1 MRLVG
6 SAIIIAVAILGFAAI
21 AQQTGTGGNQPPA
34 EAPPAPTPPT
44 TAPPTN
50 GSSSQTPSQP
60 QVDESALRYFASQG
74 DTRRVNAEIARLRA
88 LYPNWTPPSDLS
100 QLSGSPG
107 APPPDPLIERLWNL
121 YREDRIAEVR
131 AAIAERQATDAAWK
145 PPEELVTALETVE
158 ARRRL
163 TNASDTGQWR
173 TVLSVATEA
182 PGLLTCMNVDV
193 LWRVAEAFARTD
205 QPNRTRDVYTYILT
219 NCANPAE
226 RLATL
231 QKALLVLPEPQV
243 TALLQFERR
252 TGETPDDFGSIRDE
266 LARRRVERASLD
278 SKMTASADDLAV
290 VERLIQTSGEAGP
303 VLILGWYNY
312 HHNNPT
318 RALELFK
325 TALDRN
331 AGPKA
336 AEGYAM
342 TLRALNRLAE
352 AEAFAYE
359 WRERAPENMK
369 IYLDVATALLSQDPP
384 PRLDTQVIGRIV
396 PVVMA
401 QRFSDAAQALG
412 WYSYNTEQ
420 IRTAR
425 DWFRTALSW
434 KADDEPSAYG
444 LALSTQRLNDR
455 GGFNAVVAQWRSRSQ
470 RIADLA
476 DGVNPATRQA
486 VVAQPAV
493 PQPAMTA
500 PPAMAAPVETA
511 PPAQPRYAPR
521 EVTVERVETEQAFVR
536 TEDNVRR
543 RQSQARSTLGRNCA
557 ITRNPSGLS
566 ADAAL
571 TRGWC
576 LMEANRPLEAVD
588 AFDRAIAN
596 GSNRTREEAAYGKSL
611 AYLRKNLT
619 SEAAVAAA
627 EAPQT
632 RERQVELG
640 ASILT
645 QRALA
650 AYRDGRYVET
660 LHALSERA
668 RLVPEQ
674 NDLLL
679 IRAWSYLKL
688 GRYDDAAKIFRAVQ
702 QTGYSE
708 EAAAGLNAILEV
720 TGQMRY

>member
-6 SAIIIAVAILGFAAI
+6 SAITIAVAILGFAAI
-21 AQQTGTGGNQPPA
+21 AQQTGPGSNQPPA
-34 EAPPAPTPPT
+34 GSPPAPTPP
-44 TAPPTN
+44 AN
-50 GSSSQTPSQP
+50 GSQP

-131 AAIAERQATDAAWK
+131 ATIAERQTSDSNWK

-173 TVLSVATEA
+173 TVLQVATET
-182 PGLLTCMNVDV
+182 PGLLTCTNVDV
-193 LWRVAEAFARTD
+193 MWRVAEAFAKTD
-205 QPNRTRDVYTYILT
+205 QPNRTRDVYTYLLQ
-219 NCANPAE
+219 NCANPGE

-231 QKALLVLPEPQV
+231 QKALTLLPEQQV
-243 TALLQFERR
+243 TALLQFERK
-252 TGETPDDFGSIRDE
+252 TGETPDDFSSIRDE
-266 LARRRVERASLD
+266 LARRRVERAALD
-278 SKMTASADDLAV
+278 SKMTATAEDLAV
-290 VERLIQTSGEAGP
+290 VERMIQNTSENGP
-303 VLILGWYNY
+303 VLILGWYNF
-312 HHNNPT
+312 HHGNPA

-331 AGPKA
+331 GGMKA

-342 TLRALNRLAE
+342 SLRALERLSD

-384 PRLDTQVIGRIV
+384 PRLEPQVLARIV
-396 PVVMA
+396 PVVTA

-425 DWFRTALSW
+425 DWFRTALTW
-434 KADDEPSAYG
+434 KADDEASAYG
-444 LALSTQRLNDR
+444 LALTTQRLNDR
-455 GGFNAVVAQWRSRSQ
+455 AGFNAVVAQWRNRSQ

-476 DGVNPATRQA
+476 DGVNPATGRQPVA
-486 VVAQPAV
+486 APPVVAQAPMV
-493 PQPAMTA
+493 QPIESTPLPVQPRTA
-500 PPAMAAPVETA
+500 PR
-511 PPAQPRYAPR
+511 Q
-521 EVTVERVETEQAFVR
+521 VTVERVETEQTFVR
-536 TEDNVRR
+536 TEANVRR
-543 RQSQARSTLGRNCA
+543 RQSQARSALGRNCA
-557 ITRNPSGLS
+557 MTRNPAGLS
-566 ADAAL
+566 GDGAL

-576 LMEANRPLEAVD
+576 LMEINRPMEAVA
-588 AFDRAIAN
+588 AFDQAIAT

-619 SEAAVAAA
+619 SEAAIAAA

-632 RERQVELG
+632 RERRVELG

-660 LHALSERA
+660 LLALSERA
-668 RLVPEQ
+668 RIVPEQ

-679 IRAWSYLKL
+679 IRGWSYLKL
-688 GRYDDAAKIFRAVQ
+688 GRYDDAEKIFRAVQ

-708 EAAAGLNAILEV
+708 EAAAGLNAIREV

>member
-6 SAIIIAVAILGFAAI
+6 SAITIAVAILGFAAI
-21 AQQTGTGGNQPPA
+21 AQQTGTGSAQSPA
-34 EAPPAPTPPT
+34 ESS
-44 TAPPTN
+44 TAN
-50 GSSSQTPSQP
+50 GSQP

-100 QLSGSPG
+100 QLTGGSV
-107 APPPDPLIERLWNL
+107 APDPLIERLWNL

-131 AAIAERQATDAAWK
+131 AAIAERQSSDPNWK
-145 PPEELVTALETVE
+145 APEELISALEMVE

-173 TVLSVATEA
+173 TVLQVATET
-182 PGLLTCMNVDV
+182 PGLLTCVNVDV
-193 LWRVAEAFARTD
+193 LWRVAEAFVRTD
-205 QPNRTRDVYTYILT
+205 QANRARDAYTYLLQ
-219 NCANPAE
+219 NCANPGE

-231 QKALLVLPEPQV
+231 QKALALLPDEQV
-243 TALLQFERR
+243 TALLQFERK
-252 TGETPDDFGSIRDE
+252 TGETPDDFSSIRDE

-278 SKMTASADDLAV
+278 SKLTASAEDLAA
-290 VERLIQTSGEAGP
+290 VERLVRNTSEAGP

-312 HHNNPT
+312 HHGNPA

-331 AGPKA
+331 GGTKA

-342 TLRALNRLAE
+342 SLRALERLSD

-369 IYLDVATALLSQDPP
+369 IYLDVTTALLSQDPP
-384 PRLDTQVIGRIV
+384 PRLEAQVLTRIV
-396 PVVMA
+396 PVVTA

-412 WYSYNTEQ
+412 WYSYNTQQ

-425 DWFRTALSW
+425 DWFRTALTW
-434 KADDEPSAYG
+434 KADDEASAYG

-476 DGVNPATRQA
+476 DGINPASARQPAVTRS
-486 VVAQPAV
+486 VVAQV
-493 PQPAMTA
+493 P
-500 PPAMAAPVETA
+500 V
-511 PPAQPRYAPR
+511 AQPIDSAPLPVQSR
-521 EVTVERVETEQAFVR
+521 QVTVEEIETER
-536 TEDNVRR
+536 TFSRTGDNVRR
-543 RQSQARSTLGRNCA
+543 RQTQARTALGRNCA
-557 ITRNPSGLS
+557 ITRNPAGLTG
-566 ADAAL
+566 AAAL

-576 LMEANRPLEAVD
+576 LMEINRPMEAVA
-588 AFDRAIAN
+588 AFDQAIAT
-596 GSNRTREEAAYGKSL
+596 GSSRTREEAAYGKSL

-619 SEAAVAAA
+619 SEAAIAAA

-632 RERQVELG
+632 SERQVELG

-660 LHALSERA
+660 LIALSERA

-679 IRAWSYLKL
+679 IRGWSYFKL
-688 GRYDDAAKIFRAVQ
+688 GRYNDAEKVFRAVQ

-708 EAAAGLNAILEV
+708 EAATGLNAILEV
-720 TGQMRY
+720 TGQIRH

>member
-6 SAIIIAVAILGFAAI
+6 SAITIAVAILGFAAI
-21 AQQTGTGGNQPPA
+21 AQQTGSGSDQPPA
-34 EAPPAPTPPT
+34 ESPPASTPP
-44 TAPPTN
+44 AN
-50 GSSSQTPSQP
+50 GSQP

-100 QLSGSPG
+100 QLSGG
-107 APPPDPLIERLWNL
+107 AAAAAPDPLIERLWNL

-131 AAIAERQATDAAWK
+131 AAIAERQSSDSNWK
-145 PPEELVTALETVE
+145 APDELVTALETVE

-173 TVLSVATEA
+173 TVLQVATEA
-182 PGLLTCMNVDV
+182 PSLLTCVNVDV

-205 QPNRTRDVYTYILT
+205 QPNRTRDVYTYLLQ
-219 NCANPAE
+219 NCANPGE

-231 QKALLVLPEPQV
+231 QKALILLPEQQV
-243 TALLQFERR
+243 TALLQFERK
-252 TGETPDDFGSIRDE
+252 TGESADDFTPIRDE

-278 SKMTASADDLAV
+278 SKVTASAEDLAV
-290 VERLIQTSGEAGP
+290 VERLIQNTNEAGP

-312 HHNNPT
+312 HHGNPA
-318 RALELFK
+318 RGLELFK

-331 AGPKA
+331 GGTKA

-342 TLRALNRLAE
+342 SLRALERLSD

-384 PRLDTQVIGRIV
+384 PRLDPPVIARIV
-396 PVVMA
+396 PVVTA

-425 DWFRTALSW
+425 DWFRTALTW
-434 KADDEPSAYG
+434 KADDEASAYG
-444 LALSTQRLNDR
+444 LALTTQRLNDR
-455 GGFNAVVAQWRSRSQ
+455 AGFNAVVAQWRSRSQ

-476 DGVNPATRQA
+476 DGVNPNARRQPIAT
-486 VVAQPAV
+486 QPAV
-493 PQPAMTA
+493 AQAPTPQPIESA
-500 PPAMAAPVETA
+500 PL
-511 PPAQPRYAPR
+511 PAQPRQ
-521 EVTVERVETEQAFVR
+521 VTVERVETEQTFSR

-543 RQSQARSTLGRNCA
+543 RQTQARSALGRNCA
-557 ITRNPSGLS
+557 MTRNPAGLS
-566 ADAAL
+566 GDSAL

-576 LMEANRPLEAVD
+576 LMEINRPLEAVA
-588 AFDRAIAN
+588 AFDQAIAT
-596 GSNRTREEAAYGKSL
+596 GSSRAREEAAYGKSL

-619 SEAAVAAA
+619 SEAAIAAA
-627 EAPQT
+627 DAPQT
-632 RERQVELG
+632 RERRVELG

-660 LHALSERA
+660 LLALSERA
-668 RLVPEQ
+668 RIVPEQ

-679 IRAWSYLKL
+679 IRGWSYLKL
-688 GRYDDAAKIFRAVQ
+688 GRYDDAEKVFRAVQ

-708 EAAAGLNAILEV
+708 EAAAGLNTIREV
-720 TGQMRY
+720 TGQIRY

>member
-6 SAIIIAVAILGFAAI
+6 SAITIAVAILGFAAI
-21 AQQTGTGGNQPPA
+21 AQQTGSGNNQPPA
-34 EAPPAPTPPT
+34 ESPTSTPPA
-44 TAPPTN
+44 N
-50 GSSSQTPSQP
+50 GSQP

-100 QLSGSPG
+100 QLSG
-107 APPPDPLIERLWNL
+107 AAAAAAPDPLIERLWNL

-131 AAIAERQATDAAWK
+131 AAIAERQSSDPNWK
-145 PPEELVTALETVE
+145 APEELVTALETVE

-173 TVLSVATEA
+173 TVLQVATEA
-182 PGLLTCMNVDV
+182 PSLLTCVNVDV

-205 QPNRTRDVYTYILT
+205 QPNRIRDVYTYLLQ
-219 NCANPAE
+219 NCANPGE

-231 QKALLVLPEPQV
+231 QKALTLLPEQQV
-243 TALLQFERR
+243 ATLLQFERK
-252 TGETPDDFGSIRDE
+252 TGESPDDFTSIRDE

-278 SKMTASADDLAV
+278 SKVTASAEDLAV
-290 VERLIQTSGEAGP
+290 VERLIQNTNEAGP
-303 VLILGWYNY
+303 LLILGWYNY
-312 HHNNPT
+312 HHGNPA
-318 RALELFK
+318 RGLELFK

-331 AGPKA
+331 GGTKA

-342 TLRALNRLAE
+342 SLRALERLSD

-384 PRLDTQVIGRIV
+384 PRLEPPVIARIV
-396 PVVMA
+396 PVVTA

-425 DWFRTALSW
+425 DWFRTALTW
-434 KADDEPSAYG
+434 KADDEASAYG
-444 LALSTQRLNDR
+444 LALTTQRLTDR
-455 GGFNAVVAQWRSRSQ
+455 AGFNAVVAQWRGRSQ

-476 DGVNPATRQA
+476 DGADPASRRQPVVTQP
-486 VVAQPAV
+486 VVAQAPML
-493 PQPAMTA
+493 QPIESA
-500 PPAMAAPVETA
+500 PPPV
-511 PPAQPRYAPR
+511 QPRQ
-521 EVTVERVETEQAFVR
+521 VTVERVETEQTFSR

-543 RQSQARSTLGRNCA
+543 RQTQARSALGRNCA
-557 ITRNPSGLS
+557 VTRNPAGLS
-566 ADAAL
+566 GDSAL

-576 LMEANRPLEAVD
+576 LMEINRPMEAVA
-588 AFDRAIAN
+588 AFDQATATGSSRA
-596 GSNRTREEAAYGKSL
+596 REEAAYGKSL

-619 SEAAVAAA
+619 SEAAIAAA

-632 RERQVELG
+632 RERRVELG

-660 LHALSERA
+660 LLALSERA
-668 RLVPEQ
+668 RIVPEQ

-679 IRAWSYLKL
+679 IRGWSYLKL
-688 GRYDDAAKIFRAVQ
+688 GRYNDAEKVFRAVQ

-708 EAAAGLNAILEV
+708 EAAAGLNAIREV
-720 TGQMRY
+720 TGQVRY

>member
-6 SAIIIAVAILGFAAI
+6 SAITIAVAILGFAAI
-21 AQQTGTGGNQPPA
+21 AQQTGSGSNQPA
-34 EAPPAPTPPT
+34 ESPTSTPPA
-44 TAPPTN
+44 N
-50 GSSSQTPSQP
+50 GSQP

-100 QLSGSPG
+100 QLSG
-107 APPPDPLIERLWNL
+107 AAAAAPDPLIERLWNL

-131 AAIAERQATDAAWK
+131 AAIAERQSSDPNWK
-145 PPEELVTALETVE
+145 APEELVTALETVE

-173 TVLSVATEA
+173 TVLQVATEA
-182 PGLLTCMNVDV
+182 PSLLTCVNVDV

-205 QPNRTRDVYTYILT
+205 QPNRTRDVYTYLLQ
-219 NCANPAE
+219 NCANPGE

-231 QKALLVLPEPQV
+231 QKALTLLPEQQV
-243 TALLQFERR
+243 TALLQFERK
-252 TGETPDDFGSIRDE
+252 TGESPDDFTPIRDE

-278 SKMTASADDLAV
+278 SKVTASAEDLAV
-290 VERLIQTSGEAGP
+290 VERLIQNTNEAGP

-312 HHNNPT
+312 HHGNPA
-318 RALELFK
+318 RGLELFK

-331 AGPKA
+331 GGTKA

-342 TLRALNRLAE
+342 SLRALERLSD

-384 PRLDTQVIGRIV
+384 PRLEPSVIARIV
-396 PVVMA
+396 PVVTA

-425 DWFRTALSW
+425 DWFRTALTW
-434 KADDEPSAYG
+434 KADDEASAYG
-444 LALSTQRLNDR
+444 LALTTQRLTDR
-455 GGFNAVVAQWRSRSQ
+455 AGFNAVVAQWRGRSQ

-476 DGVNPATRQA
+476 DGANPASRRQPIVTQP
-486 VVAQPAV
+486 VVAQAPM
-493 PQPAMTA
+493 PEPIGSA
-500 PPAMAAPVETA
+500 PPPV
-511 PPAQPRYAPR
+511 QPRQ
-521 EVTVERVETEQAFVR
+521 VMVERVETEQTFAR

-543 RQSQARSTLGRNCA
+543 RQTQARSALGRNCA
-557 ITRNPSGLS
+557 MTRNPAGLS
-566 ADAAL
+566 GDSAL

-576 LMEANRPLEAVD
+576 LMEINRPMEAVA
-588 AFDRAIAN
+588 AFDQATATGSSRA
-596 GSNRTREEAAYGKSL
+596 REEAAYGKSL

-619 SEAAVAAA
+619 SEAAIAAA

-632 RERQVELG
+632 RERRVELG

-660 LHALSERA
+660 LLALSERA
-668 RLVPEQ
+668 RIVPEQ

-679 IRAWSYLKL
+679 IRGWSYLKL
-688 GRYDDAAKIFRAVQ
+688 GRYNDAEKVFRAVQ

-708 EAAAGLNAILEV
+708 EAAAGLNAIREV
-720 TGQMRY
+720 TGQIRY

>member
-6 SAIIIAVAILGFAAI
+6 SAITIAVAILGFAAI
-21 AQQTGTGGNQPPA
+21 AQQTGSGSNQPA
-34 EAPPAPTPPT
+34 ESPTSTPPA
-44 TAPPTN
+44 N
-50 GSSSQTPSQP
+50 GSQP

-100 QLSGSPG
+100 QLSGG
-107 APPPDPLIERLWNL
+107 AAAAAPDPLIERLWNL

-131 AAIAERQATDAAWK
+131 AAIAERQSSDSNWRAPD
-145 PPEELVTALETVE
+145 ELVTALETVE

-173 TVLSVATEA
+173 TVLQVATEA
-182 PGLLTCMNVDV
+182 PSLLTCVNVDV

-205 QPNRTRDVYTYILT
+205 QPNRTRDVYTYLLQ
-219 NCANPAE
+219 NCANPGE

-231 QKALLVLPEPQV
+231 QKALTLLPEQQV
-243 TALLQFERR
+243 TALLQFERK
-252 TGETPDDFGSIRDE
+252 TGESPDDFTPIRDE

-278 SKMTASADDLAV
+278 SKVTASAEDLAV
-290 VERLIQTSGEAGP
+290 VERLIQNTNEAGP

-312 HHNNPT
+312 HHGNPA
-318 RALELFK
+318 RGLELFK

-331 AGPKA
+331 GGTKA

-342 TLRALNRLAE
+342 SLRALERLSD

-384 PRLDTQVIGRIV
+384 PRLDPPVIARIV
-396 PVVMA
+396 PVVTA

-425 DWFRTALSW
+425 DWFRTALTW
-434 KADDEPSAYG
+434 KADDEASAYG
-444 LALSTQRLNDR
+444 LALTTQRLNDR
-455 GGFNAVVAQWRSRSQ
+455 AGFNAVVAQWRNRSQ
-470 RIADLA
+470 RISDLA
-476 DGVNPATRQA
+476 DGVNPDARRQPIATQP
-486 VVAQPAV
+486 VVAQAPT
-493 PQPAMTA
+493 PQPIESA
-500 PPAMAAPVETA
+500 PL
-511 PPAQPRYAPR
+511 PAQPRQ
-521 EVTVERVETEQAFVR
+521 VTVERVETEQTFSR

-543 RQSQARSTLGRNCA
+543 RQTQARSALGRNCA
-557 ITRNPSGLS
+557 MTRSPAGLS
-566 ADAAL
+566 GDSAL

-576 LMEANRPLEAVD
+576 LMEINRPLEAVA
-588 AFDRAIAN
+588 AFDQAIAT
-596 GSNRTREEAAYGKSL
+596 GSSRAREEAAYGKSL

-619 SEAAVAAA
+619 SEAAIAAA
-627 EAPQT
+627 DAPQT
-632 RERQVELG
+632 RERRVELG

-660 LHALSERA
+660 LLALSERA
-668 RLVPEQ
+668 RIVPEQ

-679 IRAWSYLKL
+679 IRGWSYLKL
-688 GRYDDAAKIFRAVQ
+688 GRYDDAEKVFRAVQ

-708 EAAAGLNAILEV
+708 EAAAGLNTIREV
-720 TGQMRY
+720 TGQIRY

>member
-6 SAIIIAVAILGFAAI
+6 SAITIAVAILGFAAI
-21 AQQTGTGGNQPPA
+21 AQQTGSGSNQPA
-34 EAPPAPTPPT
+34 ESPTSTPPA
-44 TAPPTN
+44 N
-50 GSSSQTPSQP
+50 GSQP

-100 QLSGSPG
+100 QLSG
-107 APPPDPLIERLWNL
+107 AAAAAPDPLIERLWNL

-131 AAIAERQATDAAWK
+131 AAIAERQSSDPNWK
-145 PPEELVTALETVE
+145 APEELVTALETVE

-173 TVLSVATEA
+173 TVLQVATEA
-182 PGLLTCMNVDV
+182 PSLLTCVNVDV

-205 QPNRTRDVYTYILT
+205 QPNRTRDVYTYLLQ
-219 NCANPAE
+219 NCANPGE

-231 QKALLVLPEPQV
+231 QKALTLLPEQQV
-243 TALLQFERR
+243 TALLQFERK
-252 TGETPDDFGSIRDE
+252 TGESPDDFTPIRDE

-278 SKMTASADDLAV
+278 SKVTASAEDLAV
-290 VERLIQTSGEAGP
+290 VERLIQNTNEAGP

-312 HHNNPT
+312 HHGNPA
-318 RALELFK
+318 RGLELFK

-331 AGPKA
+331 GGTKA

-342 TLRALNRLAE
+342 SLRALERLSD

-384 PRLDTQVIGRIV
+384 PRLEPSVIARIV
-396 PVVMA
+396 PVVTA

-425 DWFRTALSW
+425 DWFRTALTW
-434 KADDEPSAYG
+434 KADDEASAYG
-444 LALSTQRLNDR
+444 LALTTQRLTDR
-455 GGFNAVVAQWRSRSQ
+455 AGFNAVVAQWRGRSQ

-476 DGVNPATRQA
+476 DGANPASRRQPVVTQP
-486 VVAQPAV
+486 VVAQ
-493 PQPAMTA
+493 A
-500 PPAMAAPVETA
+500 PMPEPIESAP
-511 PPAQPRYAPR
+511 PPAQPRQ
-521 EVTVERVETEQAFVR
+521 VMVERVETEQTFAR

-543 RQSQARSTLGRNCA
+543 RQTQARSALGRNCA
-557 ITRNPSGLS
+557 MTRNPAGLS
-566 ADAAL
+566 GDSAL

-576 LMEANRPLEAVD
+576 LMEINRPMEAVA
-588 AFDRAIAN
+588 AFDQATATGSSRA
-596 GSNRTREEAAYGKSL
+596 REEAAYGKSL

-619 SEAAVAAA
+619 SEAAIAAA

-632 RERQVELG
+632 RERRVELG

-660 LHALSERA
+660 LLALSERA
-668 RLVPEQ
+668 RIVPEQ

-679 IRAWSYLKL
+679 IRGWSYLKL
-688 GRYDDAAKIFRAVQ
+688 GRYNDAEKVFRAVQ

-708 EAAAGLNAILEV
+708 EAAAGLNAIREV
-720 TGQMRY
+720 TGQIRY

>member
-6 SAIIIAVAILGFAAI
+6 SAITIAVAILGFAAI
-21 AQQTGTGGNQPPA
+21 AQQTGSGSSQPPA
-34 EAPPAPTPPT
+34 ESPTSTPPA
-44 TAPPTN
+44 N
-50 GSSSQTPSQP
+50 GSQP

-100 QLSGSPG
+100 QLSG
-107 APPPDPLIERLWNL
+107 AAAAAPDPLIERLWNL

-131 AAIAERQATDAAWK
+131 AAIAERQSSDPNWK
-145 PPEELVTALETVE
+145 APEELVTALETVE

-173 TVLSVATEA
+173 TVLQVATEA
-182 PGLLTCMNVDV
+182 PSLLTCVNVDV

-205 QPNRTRDVYTYILT
+205 QPNRTRDVYTYLLQ
-219 NCANPAE
+219 NCANPGE

-231 QKALLVLPEPQV
+231 QKALTLLPEQQV
-243 TALLQFERR
+243 TALLQFERK
-252 TGETPDDFGSIRDE
+252 TGESPDDFTPIRDE

-278 SKMTASADDLAV
+278 SKVTASAEDLAV
-290 VERLIQTSGEAGP
+290 VERLIQNTNEAGP

-312 HHNNPT
+312 HHGNPA
-318 RALELFK
+318 RGLELFK

-331 AGPKA
+331 GGTKA

-342 TLRALNRLAE
+342 SLRALERLSD

-384 PRLDTQVIGRIV
+384 PRLEPSVIARIV
-396 PVVMA
+396 PVVTA

-425 DWFRTALSW
+425 DWFRTALTW
-434 KADDEPSAYG
+434 KADDEASAYG
-444 LALSTQRLNDR
+444 LALTTQRLTDR
-455 GGFNAVVAQWRSRSQ
+455 AGFNAVVAQWRGRSQ

-476 DGVNPATRQA
+476 DGANPASRRQPIVTQP
-486 VVAQPAV
+486 VVAQAPM
-493 PQPAMTA
+493 PEPIESA
-500 PPAMAAPVETA
+500 PPPV
-511 PPAQPRYAPR
+511 QPRQ
-521 EVTVERVETEQAFVR
+521 VMVERVETEQTFAR

-543 RQSQARSTLGRNCA
+543 RQTQARSALGRNCA
-557 ITRNPSGLS
+557 MTRNPAGLS
-566 ADAAL
+566 GDSAL

-576 LMEANRPLEAVD
+576 LMEINRPMEAVA
-588 AFDRAIAN
+588 AFDQATATGSSRA
-596 GSNRTREEAAYGKSL
+596 REEAAYGKSL

-619 SEAAVAAA
+619 SEAAIAAA

-632 RERQVELG
+632 RERRVELG

-650 AYRDGRYVET
+650 SYRDGRYVET
-660 LHALSERA
+660 LLALSERA
-668 RLVPEQ
+668 RIVPEQ

-679 IRAWSYLKL
+679 IRGWSYLKL
-688 GRYDDAAKIFRAVQ
+688 GRYNDAEKVFRAVQ

-708 EAAAGLNAILEV
+708 EAAAGLNAIREV

>member
-6 SAIIIAVAILGFAAI
+6 SAITIAVLILGFAAI
-21 AQQTGTGGNQPPA
+21 AQQTGTGTNQPPGGVPA
-34 EAPPAPTPPT
+34 SPPAPGTPPG
-44 TAPPTN
+44 AP
-50 GSSSQTPSQP
+50 QP

-100 QLSGSPG
+100 QLSGGSG
-107 APPPDPLIERLWNL
+107 VAAPDPLIERLWNL

-131 AAIAERQATDAAWK
+131 AAIAERQALSPEWK

-182 PGLLTCMNVDV
+182 PNLLTCTNVDV
-193 LWRVAEAFARTD
+193 LWRVAEAFAKTD
-205 QPNRTRDVYTYILT
+205 QPTRTRDVYTYLLT
-219 NCANPAE
+219 NCANPGE

-231 QKALLVLPEPQV
+231 QKALTLLPEQQV
-243 TALLQFERR
+243 ADLLQFERR
-252 TGETPDDFGSIRDE
+252 TGETPDDFSSIRDE

-278 SKMTASADDLAV
+278 SKVTASAEDLAV
-290 VERLIQTSGEAGP
+290 VERLIQNTNEAGP
-303 VLILGWYNY
+303 VLVLGWYNF
-312 HHNNPT
+312 HHGNPA

-331 AGPKA
+331 GGTKA

-342 TLRALNRLAE
+342 SLRALNRLTE
-352 AEAFAYE
+352 AEAFAFE

-369 IYLDVATALLSQDPP
+369 IYLDIATALLSQDPP
-384 PRLDTQVIGRIV
+384 PRLEALVVARIV
-396 PVVMA
+396 PVVTA
-401 QRFSDAAQALG
+401 QRFSDGAQALG
-412 WYSYNTEQ
+412 WYSYNTNQ

-425 DWFRTALSW
+425 DWFRTALGW

-444 LALSTQRLNDR
+444 LALSTQRLNER
-455 GGFNAVVAQWRSRSQ
+455 AGFTAVVAQWRDRSQ

-476 DGVNPATRQA
+476 DGTNRPGRTQPTPRQ
-486 VVAQPAV
+486 PL
-493 PQPAMTA
+493 
-500 PPAMAAPVETA
+500 MAAPVESA
-511 PPAQPRYAPR
+511 PVPMQPRPVLR
-521 EVTVERVETEQAFVR
+521 QVEVQRDEVEQVLPR
-536 TEDNVRR
+536 TEEGVRR
-543 RQSQARSTLGRNCA
+543 RQSQARSALGRSCA
-557 ITRNPSGLS
+557 MTRSPAGLS
-566 ADAAL
+566 PDAAL
-571 TRGWC
+571 TLGWC
-576 LMEANRPLEAVD
+576 LMEINRPLEAVS
-588 AFDRAIAN
+588 AFDQAVDR
-596 GSNRTREEAAYGKSL
+596 GSGRTREEAAYGKSL

-619 SEAAVAAA
+619 SEAAIAAA

-632 RERQVELG
+632 RERKVELG
-640 ASILT
+640 ASILS

-660 LHALSERA
+660 LLALSERA

-679 IRAWSYLKL
+679 IRGWSYLRL
-688 GRYDDAAKIFRAVQ
+688 GRYKDAEQIFRAVQ
-702 QTGYSE
+702 RTGFSE
-708 EAAAGLNAILEV
+708 EASVGLNAVREA
-720 TGQMRY
+720 TDAAPQ

>member
-6 SAIIIAVAILGFAAI
+6 SAITIAVAILGFAAI
-21 AQQTGTGGNQPPA
+21 AQQTGSGNNQPPA
-34 EAPPAPTPPT
+34 ESPTSTPPA
-44 TAPPTN
+44 N
-50 GSSSQTPSQP
+50 GSQP

-100 QLSGSPG
+100 QLSG
-107 APPPDPLIERLWNL
+107 AAAAAPDPLIERLWNL

-131 AAIAERQATDAAWK
+131 AAIAERQSSDPNWK
-145 PPEELVTALETVE
+145 APEELVTALETVE

-173 TVLSVATEA
+173 TVLQVATEA
-182 PGLLTCMNVDV
+182 PSLLTCVNVDV

-205 QPNRTRDVYTYILT
+205 QPNRIRDVYTYLLQ
-219 NCANPAE
+219 NCANPGE

-231 QKALLVLPEPQV
+231 QKALTLLPEQQV
-243 TALLQFERR
+243 ATLLQFERK
-252 TGETPDDFGSIRDE
+252 TGESPDDFTSIRDE

-278 SKMTASADDLAV
+278 SKVTASAEDLAV
-290 VERLIQTSGEAGP
+290 VERLIQNTNEAGP
-303 VLILGWYNY
+303 LLILGWYNY
-312 HHNNPT
+312 HHGNPA
-318 RALELFK
+318 RGLELFK

-331 AGPKA
+331 GGTKA

-342 TLRALNRLAE
+342 SLRALERLSD

-384 PRLDTQVIGRIV
+384 PRLEPPVIARIV
-396 PVVMA
+396 PVVTA

-425 DWFRTALSW
+425 DWFRTALTW
-434 KADDEPSAYG
+434 KADDEASAYG
-444 LALSTQRLNDR
+444 LALTTQRLTDR
-455 GGFNAVVAQWRSRSQ
+455 AGFNAVVAQWRGRSQ

-476 DGVNPATRQA
+476 DGANPASRRQPVVTQP
-486 VVAQPAV
+486 VVAQAPM
-493 PQPAMTA
+493 PQPIESA
-500 PPAMAAPVETA
+500 PPPV
-511 PPAQPRYAPR
+511 QPRQ
-521 EVTVERVETEQAFVR
+521 VTVERVETEQTFSR

-543 RQSQARSTLGRNCA
+543 RQTQARSTLGRNCA
-557 ITRNPSGLS
+557 MTRNPAGLS
-566 ADAAL
+566 GDSAL

-576 LMEANRPLEAVD
+576 LMEINRPMEAVA
-588 AFDRAIAN
+588 AFDQATATGSSRA
-596 GSNRTREEAAYGKSL
+596 REEAAYGKSL

-619 SEAAVAAA
+619 SEAAIAAA

-632 RERQVELG
+632 RERRVELG

-660 LHALSERA
+660 LLALSERA
-668 RLVPEQ
+668 RIVPEQ

-679 IRAWSYLKL
+679 IRGWSYLKL
-688 GRYDDAAKIFRAVQ
+688 GRYNDAEKVFRAVQ

-708 EAAAGLNAILEV
+708 EAAAGLNAIREV
-720 TGQMRY
+720 TGQVRY

>member
-6 SAIIIAVAILGFAAI
+6 SAITTAILILGFAAI
-21 AQQTGTGGNQPPA
+21 AQQTGPGGAQPPA
-34 EAPPAPTPPT
+34 GSPPSESPPA
-44 TAPPTN
+44 N
-50 GSSSQTPSQP
+50 GAQP

-100 QLSGSPG
+100 QLSAGG
-107 APPPDPLIERLWNL
+107 ASAPPDPIIERLWNL

-131 AAIAERQATDAAWK
+131 AAIGERQALDANWK

-163 TNASDTGQWR
+163 VNASDSGQWQ
-173 TVLSVATEA
+173 TVLTVATES
-182 PGLLTCMNVDV
+182 PSLLTCTNVDV

-205 QPNRTRDVYTYILT
+205 QPARTRDVYTYLLT

-231 QKALLVLPEPQV
+231 QKALTLLPEQHV
-243 TALLQFERR
+243 ADLLQFERR
-252 TGETPDDFGSIRDE
+252 TAETPDDFSSIRDE

-278 SKMTASADDLAV
+278 SKMTASAEDLAA
-290 VERLIQTSGEAGP
+290 VERLIRNTNEAGP

-312 HHNNPT
+312 HHGNPA

-331 AGPKA
+331 GGAKA

-342 TLRALNRLAE
+342 SLRALERLTD

-369 IYLDVATALLSQDPP
+369 IYLDIATALLSQDPA
-384 PRLDTQVIGRIV
+384 PRLDARVVARIV
-396 PVVMA
+396 PVVTA
-401 QRFSDAAQALG
+401 QRFPDGAQALG
-412 WYSYNTEQ
+412 WYSYNTQQ

-425 DWFRTALSW
+425 DWFRTALGW
-434 KADDEPSAYG
+434 KPTDEPSAYG
-444 LALSTQRLNDR
+444 LALSTQRLNER
-455 GGFNAVVAQWRSRSQ
+455 TAFNAIVAQWRGRSE

-476 DGVNPATRQA
+476 DGANPGTGRRSAPVQPRSEVDAAQRLAVSRQA
-486 VVAQPAV
+486 T
-493 PQPAMTA
+493 M
-500 PPAMAAPVETA
+500 
-511 PPAQPRYAPR
+511 
-521 EVTVERVETEQAFVR
+521 ERVEVEQPLAR
-536 TEDNVRR
+536 TEEGVRL
-543 RQSQARSTLGRNCA
+543 RQTQARSILGRSCA
-557 ITRNPSGLS
+557 MTRNPTGF
-566 ADAAL
+566 AGDAAL
-571 TRGWC
+571 ARGWC
-576 LMEANRPLEAVD
+576 LMEINRPLEAVA
-588 AFDRAIAN
+588 AFDQAIAT
-596 GSNRTREEAAYGKSL
+596 GSGRTREEAAYGKSL

-619 SEAAVAAA
+619 SKAAIAAA

-632 RERQVELG
+632 RSRQVELG

-650 AYRDGRYVET
+650 AYRDKRYVET
-660 LHALSERA
+660 LVALSERA

-679 IRAWSYLKL
+679 IRGWSYFNL
-688 GRYDDAAKIFRAVQ
+688 GRYKDAEQVFRAVQ
-702 QTGYSE
+702 RTGHSE
-708 EAAAGLNAILEV
+708 EASIGLNAFREATDQV
-720 TGQMRY
+720 TQ

>member
-6 SAIIIAVAILGFAAI
+6 SAITIAVAILGFAAI
-21 AQQTGTGGNQPPA
+21 AQQTGSGTNQPPA
-34 EAPPAPTPPT
+34 ESPPSTPPA
-44 TAPPTN
+44 N
-50 GSSSQTPSQP
+50 GSQP

-100 QLSGSPG
+100 QLSGG
-107 APPPDPLIERLWNL
+107 AAAAAPDPLIERLWNL

-131 AAIAERQATDAAWK
+131 AAIAERQTSDPNWK
-145 PPEELVTALETVE
+145 APEELVAALETVE

-173 TVLSVATEA
+173 TVLQVATEA
-182 PGLLTCMNVDV
+182 PSLLTCVNVDV

-205 QPNRTRDVYTYILT
+205 QPNRTRDVYTYLLQ
-219 NCANPAE
+219 NCANPGE

-231 QKALLVLPEPQV
+231 QKALTLLPEQQV
-243 TALLQFERR
+243 AALLQFERK
-252 TGETPDDFGSIRDE
+252 TGESPDDFSSIRDE

-278 SKMTASADDLAV
+278 SKMTASAEDLAV
-290 VERLIQTSGEAGP
+290 VERLIQNTNESGP
-303 VLILGWYNY
+303 VLILGWYNF
-312 HHNNPT
+312 HHGSPA
-318 RALELFK
+318 RALDLFK

-331 AGPKA
+331 AGAKA

-342 TLRALNRLAE
+342 SLRALERISD

-384 PRLDTQVIGRIV
+384 PRLEPQVLTRIV
-396 PVVMA
+396 PVVTA

-412 WYSYNTEQ
+412 WYSYNTQQ

-425 DWFRTALSW
+425 DWFRTALNW
-434 KADDEPSAYG
+434 KADDEASAYG
-444 LALSTQRLNDR
+444 LALTTQRLNDR
-455 GGFNAVVAQWRSRSQ
+455 AGFNAVVAQWRSRSQ

-476 DGVNPATRQA
+476 DGINPPSGRQPAATPPIAVQAPMAQAVESTPMPVQPRPVSRQA
-486 VVAQPAV
+486 
-493 PQPAMTA
+493 M
-500 PPAMAAPVETA
+500 VE
-511 PPAQPRYAPR
+511 Q
-521 EVTVERVETEQAFVR
+521 VESEQTFSR

-543 RQSQARSTLGRNCA
+543 RQTQARSALGRSCTM
-557 ITRNPSGLS
+557 TRNPAGLS
-566 ADAAL
+566 GDSAL

-576 LMEANRPLEAVD
+576 LMEINRPMEAVA
-588 AFDRAIAN
+588 AFDQAIAT
-596 GSNRTREEAAYGKSL
+596 GSSRTREEAAYGKSL

-619 SEAAVAAA
+619 SEAAIAAA

-632 RERQVELG
+632 RERRVELG

-660 LHALSERA
+660 LLALSERA
-668 RLVPEQ
+668 RIVPEQ

-679 IRAWSYLKL
+679 IRGWSYLKL
-688 GRYDDAAKIFRAVQ
+688 GRYADAEKVFRAVQ

-708 EAAAGLNAILEV
+708 EAAAGLNAIREV

>member
-6 SAIIIAVAILGFAAI
+6 SAITIAVAILGFAAI
-21 AQQTGTGGNQPPA
+21 AQQTGSGSDQPPA
-34 EAPPAPTPPT
+34 ESPPASTPP
-44 TAPPTN
+44 AN
-50 GSSSQTPSQP
+50 GSQP

-88 LYPNWTPPSDLS
+88 LYPNWFPPSDLS
-100 QLSGSPG
+100 QLSGG
-107 APPPDPLIERLWNL
+107 AAAAAPDPLIERLWNL

-131 AAIAERQATDAAWK
+131 AAIAERQSSDSNWK
-145 PPEELVTALETVE
+145 APDELVTALETVE

-173 TVLSVATEA
+173 TVLQVATEA
-182 PGLLTCMNVDV
+182 PSLLTCVNVDV

-205 QPNRTRDVYTYILT
+205 QPNRTRDVYTYLLQ
-219 NCANPAE
+219 NCANPGE

-231 QKALLVLPEPQV
+231 QKALTLLPEQQV
-243 TALLQFERR
+243 TALLQFERK
-252 TGETPDDFGSIRDE
+252 TGESPDDFTPIRDE

-278 SKMTASADDLAV
+278 SKVTASAEDLAV
-290 VERLIQTSGEAGP
+290 VERLIQNTNEAGP

-312 HHNNPT
+312 HHGNPA
-318 RALELFK
+318 RGLELFK

-331 AGPKA
+331 GGTKA

-342 TLRALNRLAE
+342 SLRALERLSD

-384 PRLDTQVIGRIV
+384 PRLDPPVIARIV
-396 PVVMA
+396 PVVTA

-425 DWFRTALSW
+425 DWFRTALTW
-434 KADDEPSAYG
+434 KADDEASAYG
-444 LALSTQRLNDR
+444 LALTTQRLNDR
-455 GGFNAVVAQWRSRSQ
+455 AGFNTVVAQWRSRSQ

-476 DGVNPATRQA
+476 DGVNPNARRQPIATQPVIAQA
-486 VVAQPAV
+486 PT
-493 PQPAMTA
+493 PQPIESA
-500 PPAMAAPVETA
+500 PL
-511 PPAQPRYAPR
+511 PAQPRQ
-521 EVTVERVETEQAFVR
+521 VTVERVETEQTFSR

-543 RQSQARSTLGRNCA
+543 RQTQARSALGRNCA
-557 ITRNPSGLS
+557 MTRNPAGLS
-566 ADAAL
+566 GDSAL

-576 LMEANRPLEAVD
+576 LMEINRPLEAVA
-588 AFDRAIAN
+588 AFDQAIAT
-596 GSNRTREEAAYGKSL
+596 GSSRAREEAAYGKSL

-619 SEAAVAAA
+619 SEAAIAAA
-627 EAPQT
+627 DAPQT
-632 RERQVELG
+632 RERRVELG

-660 LHALSERA
+660 LLALSERA
-668 RLVPEQ
+668 RIVPEQ

-679 IRAWSYLKL
+679 IRGWSYLKL
-688 GRYDDAAKIFRAVQ
+688 GRYDDAEKVFRAVQ

-708 EAAAGLNAILEV
+708 EAAAGLNTIREV
-720 TGQMRY
+720 TGQIRY

>member
-6 SAIIIAVAILGFAAI
+6 SAITIAVAILGFAAI
-21 AQQTGTGGNQPPA
+21 AQQTGSGSNQPA
-34 EAPPAPTPPT
+34 ESPTSTPPA
-44 TAPPTN
+44 N
-50 GSSSQTPSQP
+50 GSQP

-100 QLSGSPG
+100 QLSG
-107 APPPDPLIERLWNL
+107 AAAAAPDPLIERLWNL

-131 AAIAERQATDAAWK
+131 AAIAERQSSDPNWK
-145 PPEELVTALETVE
+145 APEELVTALETVE

-173 TVLSVATEA
+173 TVLQVATEA
-182 PGLLTCMNVDV
+182 PSLLTCVNVDV

-205 QPNRTRDVYTYILT
+205 QPNRTRDVYTYLLQ
-219 NCANPAE
+219 NCANPGE

-231 QKALLVLPEPQV
+231 QKALTLLPEQQM
-243 TALLQFERR
+243 TALLQFERK
-252 TGETPDDFGSIRDE
+252 TGESPDDFTSIRDE

-278 SKMTASADDLAV
+278 SKVTASAEDLAV
-290 VERLIQTSGEAGP
+290 VERLIQNTNEAGP

-312 HHNNPT
+312 HHGNPA
-318 RALELFK
+318 RGLELFK

-331 AGPKA
+331 GGTKA

-342 TLRALNRLAE
+342 SLRALERLSD

-384 PRLDTQVIGRIV
+384 PRLEPPVIARIV
-396 PVVMA
+396 PVVTA

-425 DWFRTALSW
+425 DWFRTALTW
-434 KADDEPSAYG
+434 KADDEASAYG
-444 LALSTQRLNDR
+444 LALTTQRLTDR
-455 GGFNAVVAQWRSRSQ
+455 AGFNAVVAQWRGRSQ

-476 DGVNPATRQA
+476 DGANPASRRQPVVTQP
-486 VVAQPAV
+486 VVAQ
-493 PQPAMTA
+493 A
-500 PPAMAAPVETA
+500 PMPEPIESPPPPV
-511 PPAQPRYAPR
+511 QPRQ
-521 EVTVERVETEQAFVR
+521 VTVERVETEQTFAR

-543 RQSQARSTLGRNCA
+543 RQTQARSALGRNCA
-557 ITRNPSGLS
+557 MTRNPAGLS
-566 ADAAL
+566 GDSAL

-576 LMEANRPLEAVD
+576 LMEINRPMEAVA
-588 AFDRAIAN
+588 AFDQATATGSSRA
-596 GSNRTREEAAYGKSL
+596 REEAAYGKSL

-619 SEAAVAAA
+619 SEAAIAAA

-632 RERQVELG
+632 RERRVELG

-650 AYRDGRYVET
+650 SYRDGRYVET
-660 LHALSERA
+660 LLALSERA
-668 RLVPEQ
+668 RIVPEQ

-679 IRAWSYLKL
+679 IRGWSYLKL
-688 GRYDDAAKIFRAVQ
+688 GRYNDAEKVFRAVQ

-708 EAAAGLNAILEV
+708 EAAAGLNAIREV
-720 TGQMRY
+720 TGQIRY

>member
-1 MRLVG
+1 MLVG
-6 SAIIIAVAILGFAAI
+6 SAITIAVAILGFAAI
-21 AQQTGTGGNQPPA
+21 AQQTGSDGNQPPA
-34 EAPPAPTPPT
+34 ATPPSPAPPA
-44 TAPPTN
+44 N
-50 GSSSQTPSQP
+50 GSQP

-88 LYPNWTPPSDLS
+88 LYPNWSPPSDLS
-100 QLSGSPG
+100 QLSGNPG
-107 APPPDPLIERLWNL
+107 AAAPDPLIERLWNL

-131 AAIAERQATDAAWK
+131 AAIAERQTSDSNWK
-145 PPEELVTALETVE
+145 PPEELIAALETVE

-173 TVLSVATEA
+173 TVLQVATEA
-182 PGLLTCMNVDV
+182 PSLLTCVNVDV

-205 QPNRTRDVYTYILT
+205 QVNRTRDVYTYLLQ
-219 NCANPAE
+219 NCANPGE

-231 QKALLVLPEPQV
+231 QKALTLLPEAQV
-243 TALLQFERR
+243 AALLQFERK
-252 TGETPDDFGSIRDE
+252 TGEAPDDFSSIRDE

-278 SKMTASADDLAV
+278 SKMTASAEDLAV
-290 VERLIQTSGEAGP
+290 VERLIQNSSDAGP

-312 HHNNPT
+312 HHGNPA

-325 TALDRN
+325 TALGRN
-331 AGPKA
+331 GGTKA

-342 TLRALNRLAE
+342 TLRALERISD

-384 PRLDTQVIGRIV
+384 PRLEPQVLARIV
-396 PVVMA
+396 PVVTA
-401 QRFSDAAQALG
+401 QRFPDAAQSLG
-412 WYSYNTEQ
+412 WYSYNTQQ

-425 DWFRTALSW
+425 DWFRTALTW

-444 LALSTQRLNDR
+444 LALTTQRLNDR
-455 GGFNAVVAQWRSRSQ
+455 AGFNAVVAQWRSRSQ

-476 DGVNPATRQA
+476 DGIGTPGRQPAATP
-486 VVAQPAV
+486 VVA
-493 PQPAMTA
+493 A
-500 PPAMAAPVETA
+500 PIPM
-511 PPAQPRYAPR
+511 AQPGETTLPTVQPR
-521 EVTVERVETEQAFVR
+521 PALRQVTVEQVETEQTFAR
-536 TEDNVRR
+536 TEVNVRR
-543 RQSQARSTLGRNCA
+543 RQTQARSALGRNCA
-557 ITRNPSGLS
+557 MTRNPAGLTGDS
-566 ADAAL
+566 AL
-571 TRGWC
+571 SGWC
-576 LMEANRPLEAVD
+576 LMEINRPMEAVA
-588 AFDRAIAN
+588 AFDQALST
-596 GSNRTREEAAYGKSL
+596 GSSRTREEAAYGKSL

-619 SEAAVAAA
+619 SEAAIAAA

-632 RERQVELG
+632 RERRAELG

-660 LHALSERA
+660 LLALSERA
-668 RLVPEQ
+668 RIVPEQ

-679 IRAWSYLKL
+679 IRGWSYLKL
-688 GRYDDAAKIFRAVQ
+688 GRYDDAEKVFRAVQ

-708 EAAAGLNAILEV
+708 EAAAGLNAIAEV

>member
-6 SAIIIAVAILGFAAI
+6 SAITIAVAILGFAAI
-21 AQQTGTGGNQPPA
+21 AQQTGSGSNQPA
-34 EAPPAPTPPT
+34 ESPTSTPPA
-44 TAPPTN
+44 N
-50 GSSSQTPSQP
+50 GSQP

-100 QLSGSPG
+100 QLSG
-107 APPPDPLIERLWNL
+107 AAAAAPDPLIERLWNL

-131 AAIAERQATDAAWK
+131 AAIAERQSSDPNWK
-145 PPEELVTALETVE
+145 APEELVTALETVE

-173 TVLSVATEA
+173 TVLQVATEA
-182 PGLLTCMNVDV
+182 PSLLTCVNVDV

-205 QPNRTRDVYTYILT
+205 QPNRTRDVYTYLLQ
-219 NCANPAE
+219 NCANPGE

-231 QKALLVLPEPQV
+231 QKALTLLPEQQM
-243 TALLQFERR
+243 TALLQFERK
-252 TGETPDDFGSIRDE
+252 TGESPDDFTSIRDE

-278 SKMTASADDLAV
+278 SKVTASAEDLAV
-290 VERLIQTSGEAGP
+290 VERLIQNTNEAGP
-303 VLILGWYNY
+303 LLILGWYNY
-312 HHNNPT
+312 HHGNPA
-318 RALELFK
+318 RGLELFK

-331 AGPKA
+331 GGTKA

-342 TLRALNRLAE
+342 SLRALERLSD

-384 PRLDTQVIGRIV
+384 PRLEPPVIARIV
-396 PVVMA
+396 PVVTA

-425 DWFRTALSW
+425 DWFRTALTW
-434 KADDEPSAYG
+434 KADDEASAYG
-444 LALSTQRLNDR
+444 LALTTQRLTDR
-455 GGFNAVVAQWRSRSQ
+455 AGFNAVVAQWRGRSQ

-476 DGVNPATRQA
+476 DGANPASRRQPVVTQP
-486 VVAQPAV
+486 VVAQ
-493 PQPAMTA
+493 A
-500 PPAMAAPVETA
+500 PMPEPIESPPPPV
-511 PPAQPRYAPR
+511 QPRQ
-521 EVTVERVETEQAFVR
+521 VTVERVETEQTFAR

-543 RQSQARSTLGRNCA
+543 RQTQARSALGRNCA
-557 ITRNPSGLS
+557 MTRNPAGLS
-566 ADAAL
+566 GDSAL

-576 LMEANRPLEAVD
+576 LMEINRPMEAVA
-588 AFDRAIAN
+588 AFDQATATGSSRA
-596 GSNRTREEAAYGKSL
+596 REEAAYGKSL

-619 SEAAVAAA
+619 SEAAIAAA

-632 RERQVELG
+632 RERRVELG

-650 AYRDGRYVET
+650 SYRDGRYVET
-660 LHALSERA
+660 LLALSERA
-668 RLVPEQ
+668 RIVPEQ

-679 IRAWSYLKL
+679 IRGWSYLKL
-688 GRYDDAAKIFRAVQ
+688 GRYNDAEKVFRAVQ

-708 EAAAGLNAILEV
+708 EAAAGLNAIREV

>member
-6 SAIIIAVAILGFAAI
+6 SAITIAVAILGFAAI
-21 AQQTGTGGNQPPA
+21 AQQTGTGTDQPPA
-34 EAPPAPTPPT
+34 GSPPPPTPP
-44 TAPPTN
+44 AN
-50 GSSSQTPSQP
+50 GSQP

-100 QLSGSPG
+100 QLSGAAGG
-107 APPPDPLIERLWNL
+107 AAPDPLIERLWNL

-131 AAIAERQATDAAWK
+131 ATITERQTADPSWK
-145 PPEELVTALETVE
+145 PPEELVTALDMVE

-173 TVLSVATEA
+173 TVLQVATES
-182 PGLLTCMNVDV
+182 PGLLTCTNVDV
-193 LWRVAEAFARTD
+193 MWRVAEAFARTD
-205 QPNRTRDVYTYILT
+205 QPNRTRDVYTYLLQ
-219 NCANPAE
+219 NCANPGE

-231 QKALLVLPEPQV
+231 QKALTLLPEPQV
-243 TALLQFERR
+243 TALLQFERK
-252 TGETPDDFGSIRDE
+252 TGETPDDFTSIRDE

-278 SKMTASADDLAV
+278 SKLTASAEDLAV
-290 VERLIQTSGEAGP
+290 VERMIQNTNEAGP

-312 HHNNPT
+312 HHGNPA

-325 TALDRN
+325 TALDRD
-331 AGPKA
+331 GGTKA

-342 TLRALNRLAE
+342 ALRALERLAD

-384 PRLDTQVIGRIV
+384 PRLEPQVLARIV
-396 PVVMA
+396 PVVTA

-425 DWFRTALSW
+425 DWFRTALGW
-434 KADDEPSAYG
+434 KADDEASAYG
-444 LALSTQRLNDR
+444 LALTTQRLNDR
-455 GGFNAVVAQWRSRSQ
+455 AGFNAVVAQWRGRSQ
-470 RIADLA
+470 RIAELA
-476 DGVNPATRQA
+476 DGTNPAARRQPVAAPA
-486 VVAQPAV
+486 VVAQVPAA
-493 PQPAMTA
+493 QPAEST
-500 PPAMAAPVETA
+500 PPPV
-511 PPAQPRYAPR
+511 QPRPASSR
-521 EVTVERVETEQAFVR
+521 VTVERVETEQTFTR
-536 TEDNVRR
+536 TEANVRR
-543 RQSQARSTLGRNCA
+543 RQSQARSTLGRSCA
-557 ITRNPSGLS
+557 ITRNPAGLTGDS
-566 ADAAL
+566 AL

-576 LMEANRPLEAVD
+576 LMEINRPMEAVA
-588 AFDRAIAN
+588 AFDQAIAT
-596 GSNRTREEAAYGKSL
+596 GSGRTREEAAYGKSL
-611 AYLRKNLT
+611 AYLRKNMT

-632 RERQVELG
+632 RERRVELG

-660 LHALSERA
+660 LLALTERA
-668 RLVPEQ
+668 RIVPEQ

-679 IRAWSYLKL
+679 IRGWSYLKL
-688 GRYDDAAKIFRAVQ
+688 GRYDDAAKVFRAVQ

-708 EAAAGLNAILEV
+708 EAAAGLNAIAEV

>member
-6 SAIIIAVAILGFAAI
+6 SAITIAVAILGFAAI
-21 AQQTGTGGNQPPA
+21 AQQTGSGNNQPPA
-34 EAPPAPTPPT
+34 ESPTSTPPA
-44 TAPPTN
+44 N
-50 GSSSQTPSQP
+50 GSQP

-100 QLSGSPG
+100 QLSG
-107 APPPDPLIERLWNL
+107 AAAAAAPDPLIERLWNL

-131 AAIAERQATDAAWK
+131 AAIAERQSSDPNWK
-145 PPEELVTALETVE
+145 APEELVTALETVE

-173 TVLSVATEA
+173 TVLQVATEA
-182 PGLLTCMNVDV
+182 PSLLTCVNVDV

-205 QPNRTRDVYTYILT
+205 QPNRIRDVYTYLLQ
-219 NCANPAE
+219 NCANPGE

-231 QKALLVLPEPQV
+231 QKALTLLPEQQV
-243 TALLQFERR
+243 ATLLQFERK
-252 TGETPDDFGSIRDE
+252 TGESPDDFTSIRDE

-278 SKMTASADDLAV
+278 SKVTASAEDLAV
-290 VERLIQTSGEAGP
+290 VERLIQNTNEAGP
-303 VLILGWYNY
+303 LLILGWYNY
-312 HHNNPT
+312 HHGNPA
-318 RALELFK
+318 RGLELFK

-331 AGPKA
+331 GGTKA

-342 TLRALNRLAE
+342 SLRALERLSD

-384 PRLDTQVIGRIV
+384 PRLEPPVIARIV
-396 PVVMA
+396 PVVTA

-425 DWFRTALSW
+425 DWFRTALTW
-434 KADDEPSAYG
+434 KADDEASAYG
-444 LALSTQRLNDR
+444 LALTTQRLTDR
-455 GGFNAVVAQWRSRSQ
+455 AGFNAVVAQWRGRSQ

-476 DGVNPATRQA
+476 DGANPASRRQPVVTQP
-486 VVAQPAV
+486 VVAQAPML
-493 PQPAMTA
+493 QPIESA
-500 PPAMAAPVETA
+500 PPPV
-511 PPAQPRYAPR
+511 QPRQ
-521 EVTVERVETEQAFVR
+521 VTVERVETEQTFAR

-543 RQSQARSTLGRNCA
+543 RQTQARSALGRNCA
-557 ITRNPSGLS
+557 VTRNPAGLS
-566 ADAAL
+566 GDSAL

-576 LMEANRPLEAVD
+576 LMEINRPMEAVA
-588 AFDRAIAN
+588 AFDQATATGSSRA
-596 GSNRTREEAAYGKSL
+596 REEAAYGKSL

-619 SEAAVAAA
+619 SEAAIAAA

-632 RERQVELG
+632 RERRVELG

-660 LHALSERA
+660 LLALSERA
-668 RLVPEQ
+668 RIVPEQ

-679 IRAWSYLKL
+679 IRGWSYLKL
-688 GRYDDAAKIFRAVQ
+688 GRYNDAEKVFRAVQ

-708 EAAAGLNAILEV
+708 EAAAGLNAIREV
-720 TGQMRY
+720 TGQVRY

>member
-6 SAIIIAVAILGFAAI
+6 SAITIAVAILGFAAI
-21 AQQTGTGGNQPPA
+21 AQQTGSGNNQPPA
-34 EAPPAPTPPT
+34 ESPTSTPPA
-44 TAPPTN
+44 N
-50 GSSSQTPSQP
+50 GSQP

-100 QLSGSPG
+100 QLSG
-107 APPPDPLIERLWNL
+107 AAAAAAPDPLIERLWNL

-131 AAIAERQATDAAWK
+131 AAIAERQSSDPNWK
-145 PPEELVTALETVE
+145 APEELVTALETVE

-173 TVLSVATEA
+173 TVLQVATEA
-182 PGLLTCMNVDV
+182 PSLLTCVNVDV

-205 QPNRTRDVYTYILT
+205 QPNRTRDVYTYLLQ
-219 NCANPAE
+219 NCANPGE

-231 QKALLVLPEPQV
+231 QKALTLLPEQQV
-243 TALLQFERR
+243 ATLLQFERK
-252 TGETPDDFGSIRDE
+252 TGESPDDFTSIRDE

-278 SKMTASADDLAV
+278 SKVTASAEDLAV
-290 VERLIQTSGEAGP
+290 VERLIQNTNEAGP

-312 HHNNPT
+312 HHGNPA
-318 RALELFK
+318 RGLELFK

-331 AGPKA
+331 GGTKA

-342 TLRALNRLAE
+342 SLRALERLSD

-384 PRLDTQVIGRIV
+384 PRLEPSVIARIV
-396 PVVMA
+396 PVVTA

-425 DWFRTALSW
+425 DWFRTALTW
-434 KADDEPSAYG
+434 KADDEASAYG
-444 LALSTQRLNDR
+444 LALTTQRLTDR
-455 GGFNAVVAQWRSRSQ
+455 AGFNAVVAQWRGRSQ

-476 DGVNPATRQA
+476 DGANPASRRQPIVTQP
-486 VVAQPAV
+486 VVAQAPM
-493 PQPAMTA
+493 PEPIESA
-500 PPAMAAPVETA
+500 PPPV
-511 PPAQPRYAPR
+511 QPRQ
-521 EVTVERVETEQAFVR
+521 VMVEGVETEQTFAR

-543 RQSQARSTLGRNCA
+543 RQTQARSALGRNCA
-557 ITRNPSGLS
+557 MTRNPAGLS
-566 ADAAL
+566 GDSAL

-576 LMEANRPLEAVD
+576 LMEINRPMEAVA
-588 AFDRAIAN
+588 AFDQATATGSSRA
-596 GSNRTREEAAYGKSL
+596 REEAAYGKSL

-619 SEAAVAAA
+619 SEAAIAAA

-632 RERQVELG
+632 RERRVELG

-660 LHALSERA
+660 LLALSERA
-668 RLVPEQ
+668 RIVPEQ

-679 IRAWSYLKL
+679 IRGWSYLKL
-688 GRYDDAAKIFRAVQ
+688 GRYNDAEKVFRAVQ

-708 EAAAGLNAILEV
+708 EAAAGLNAIREV
-720 TGQMRY
+720 TGQIRY

>member
-6 SAIIIAVAILGFAAI
+6 SAITIAVAILGFAAI
-21 AQQTGTGGNQPPA
+21 AQQTGSGSDQPPA
-34 EAPPAPTPPT
+34 ESPPASTPP
-44 TAPPTN
+44 AN
-50 GSSSQTPSQP
+50 GSQP

-88 LYPNWTPPSDLS
+88 LYPNWSPPSDLS
-100 QLSGSPG
+100 QLSGG
-107 APPPDPLIERLWNL
+107 AAAAAPDPLIERLWNL

-131 AAIAERQATDAAWK
+131 AAIAERQSSDSNWK
-145 PPEELVTALETVE
+145 APDELVTALETVE

-173 TVLSVATEA
+173 TVLQVATEA
-182 PGLLTCMNVDV
+182 PSLLTCVNVDV

-205 QPNRTRDVYTYILT
+205 QPNRTRDVYTYLLQ
-219 NCANPAE
+219 NCANPGE

-231 QKALLVLPEPQV
+231 QKALTLLPEQQV
-243 TALLQFERR
+243 TALLQFERK
-252 TGETPDDFGSIRDE
+252 TGESPDDFTPIRDE

-278 SKMTASADDLAV
+278 SKVTASAEDLAV
-290 VERLIQTSGEAGP
+290 VERLIQNTNEAGP

-312 HHNNPT
+312 HHGNPA
-318 RALELFK
+318 RGLELFK

-331 AGPKA
+331 GGTKA

-342 TLRALNRLAE
+342 SLRALERLSD

-384 PRLDTQVIGRIV
+384 PRLDPPVIARIV
-396 PVVMA
+396 PVVTA

-425 DWFRTALSW
+425 DWFRTALTW
-434 KADDEPSAYG
+434 KADDEASAYG
-444 LALSTQRLNDR
+444 LALTTQRLNDR
-455 GGFNAVVAQWRSRSQ
+455 AGFNTVVAQWRSRSQ

-476 DGVNPATRQA
+476 DGVNPNARRQPIATQPVIAQA
-486 VVAQPAV
+486 PT
-493 PQPAMTA
+493 PQPIESA
-500 PPAMAAPVETA
+500 PL
-511 PPAQPRYAPR
+511 PAQPRQ
-521 EVTVERVETEQAFVR
+521 VTVERVETEQTFSR

-543 RQSQARSTLGRNCA
+543 RQTQARLALGRNCA
-557 ITRNPSGLS
+557 MTRNPAGLS
-566 ADAAL
+566 GDSAL

-576 LMEANRPLEAVD
+576 LMEINRPLEAVA
-588 AFDRAIAN
+588 AFDQAIAT
-596 GSNRTREEAAYGKSL
+596 GSSRAREEAAYGKSL

-619 SEAAVAAA
+619 SEAAIAAA
-627 EAPQT
+627 DAPQT
-632 RERQVELG
+632 RERRVELG

-660 LHALSERA
+660 LLALSERA
-668 RLVPEQ
+668 RIVPEQ

-679 IRAWSYLKL
+679 IRGWSYLKL
-688 GRYDDAAKIFRAVQ
+688 GRYDDAEKVFRAVQ

-708 EAAAGLNAILEV
+708 EAAAGLNTIREV
-720 TGQMRY
+720 TGQIRY

>member
-1 MRLVG
+1 M
-6 SAIIIAVAILGFAAI
+6 
-21 AQQTGTGGNQPPA
+21 
-34 EAPPAPTPPT
+34 
-44 TAPPTN
+44 
-50 GSSSQTPSQP
+50 
-60 QVDESALRYFASQG
+60 RYFASQG

-121 YREDRIAEVR
+121 YREDQIAEVR
-131 AAIAERQATDAAWK
+131 AAIAERQATDRNWK

-173 TVLSVATEA
+173 TVLSVATET

-205 QPNRTRDVYTYILT
+205 QPNRDAGCLHLYPDELRQSGRAPGDL
-219 NCANPAE
+219 AE
-226 RLATL
+226 GA
-231 QKALLVLPEPQV
+231 LVLPEPQV
-243 TALLQFERR
+243 TDLLQFERK
-252 TGETPDDFGSIRDE
+252 TGETPDDFGSIREE

-278 SKMTASADDLAV
+278 SKMTATADDLAV

-425 DWFRTALSW
+425 DWFRTGPEL
-434 KADDEPSAYG
+434 E
-444 LALSTQRLNDR
+444 
-455 GGFNAVVAQWRSRSQ
+455 
-470 RIADLA
+470 
-476 DGVNPATRQA
+476 
-486 VVAQPAV
+486 
-493 PQPAMTA
+493 
-500 PPAMAAPVETA
+500 
-511 PPAQPRYAPR
+511 
-521 EVTVERVETEQAFVR
+521 
-536 TEDNVRR
+536 
-543 RQSQARSTLGRNCA
+543 GR
-557 ITRNPSGLS
+557 
-566 ADAAL
+566 
-571 TRGWC
+571 
-576 LMEANRPLEAVD
+576 
-588 AFDRAIAN
+588 
-596 GSNRTREEAAYGKSL
+596 
-611 AYLRKNLT
+611 
-619 SEAAVAAA
+619 
-627 EAPQT
+627 
-632 RERQVELG
+632 
-640 ASILT
+640 
-645 QRALA
+645 
-650 AYRDGRYVET
+650 
-660 LHALSERA
+660 
-668 RLVPEQ
+668 
-674 NDLLL
+674 
-679 IRAWSYLKL
+679 
-688 GRYDDAAKIFRAVQ
+688 
-702 QTGYSE
+702 
-708 EAAAGLNAILEV
+708 
-720 TGQMRY
+720 

>member
-6 SAIIIAVAILGFAAI
+6 SAITIAVAILGFAAI
-21 AQQTGTGGNQPPA
+21 AQQTGSGSSQPPA
-34 EAPPAPTPPT
+34 ESPTSTPPA
-44 TAPPTN
+44 N
-50 GSSSQTPSQP
+50 GSQP

-100 QLSGSPG
+100 QLSG
-107 APPPDPLIERLWNL
+107 AAAAAPDPLIERLWNL

-131 AAIAERQATDAAWK
+131 AAIAERQSSDPNWK
-145 PPEELVTALETVE
+145 APEELVTALETVE

-173 TVLSVATEA
+173 TVLQVATEA
-182 PGLLTCMNVDV
+182 PSLLTCVNVDV

-205 QPNRTRDVYTYILT
+205 QPNRTRDVYTYLLQ
-219 NCANPAE
+219 NCANPGE

-231 QKALLVLPEPQV
+231 QKALTLLPEQQV
-243 TALLQFERR
+243 TALLQFERK
-252 TGETPDDFGSIRDE
+252 TGESPDDFTPIRDE

-278 SKMTASADDLAV
+278 SKVTASAEDLAV
-290 VERLIQTSGEAGP
+290 VERLIQNTNEAGP

-312 HHNNPT
+312 HHGNPA
-318 RALELFK
+318 RGLELFK

-331 AGPKA
+331 GGTKA

-342 TLRALNRLAE
+342 SLRALERLSD

-384 PRLDTQVIGRIV
+384 PRLEPSVIARIV
-396 PVVMA
+396 PVVTA

-425 DWFRTALSW
+425 DWFRTALTW
-434 KADDEPSAYG
+434 KADDEASAYG
-444 LALSTQRLNDR
+444 LALTTQRLTDR
-455 GGFNAVVAQWRSRSQ
+455 AGFNAVVAQWRGRSQ

-476 DGVNPATRQA
+476 DGANPASRRQPIVTQP
-486 VVAQPAV
+486 VVAQAPM
-493 PQPAMTA
+493 PEPIESA
-500 PPAMAAPVETA
+500 PPPV
-511 PPAQPRYAPR
+511 QPRQ
-521 EVTVERVETEQAFVR
+521 VMVEGVETEQTFAR

-543 RQSQARSTLGRNCA
+543 RQTQARSALGRNCA
-557 ITRNPSGLS
+557 MTRNPAGLS
-566 ADAAL
+566 GDSAL

-576 LMEANRPLEAVD
+576 LMEINRPMEAVA
-588 AFDRAIAN
+588 AFDQATATGSSRA
-596 GSNRTREEAAYGKSL
+596 REEAAYGKSL

-619 SEAAVAAA
+619 SEAAIAAA

-632 RERQVELG
+632 RERRVELG

-660 LHALSERA
+660 LLALSERA
-668 RLVPEQ
+668 RIVPEQ

-679 IRAWSYLKL
+679 IRGWSYLKL
-688 GRYDDAAKIFRAVQ
+688 GRYNDAEKVFRAVQ

-708 EAAAGLNAILEV
+708 EAAAGLNAIREV

>member
-6 SAIIIAVAILGFAAI
+6 SAITIAVAILGFAAI
-21 AQQTGTGGNQPPA
+21 AQQTGSGSNQPA
-34 EAPPAPTPPT
+34 ESPTSTPPA
-44 TAPPTN
+44 N
-50 GSSSQTPSQP
+50 GSQP

-100 QLSGSPG
+100 QLSG
-107 APPPDPLIERLWNL
+107 AAAAAPDPLIERLWNL

-131 AAIAERQATDAAWK
+131 AAIAERQSSDPNWK
-145 PPEELVTALETVE
+145 APEELVTALETVE

-163 TNASDTGQWR
+163 TNASDTGKWR
-173 TVLSVATEA
+173 TVLQVATEA
-182 PGLLTCMNVDV
+182 PSLLTCVNVDV

-205 QPNRTRDVYTYILT
+205 QPNRTRDVYTYLLQ
-219 NCANPAE
+219 NCANPGE

-231 QKALLVLPEPQV
+231 QKALTLLPEQQM
-243 TALLQFERR
+243 TALLQFERK
-252 TGETPDDFGSIRDE
+252 TGESPDDFTSIRDE

-278 SKMTASADDLAV
+278 SKVTASAEDLAV
-290 VERLIQTSGEAGP
+290 VERLIQNTNEAGP
-303 VLILGWYNY
+303 LLILGWYNY
-312 HHNNPT
+312 HHGNPA
-318 RALELFK
+318 RGLELFK

-331 AGPKA
+331 GGTKA

-342 TLRALNRLAE
+342 SLRALERLSD

-384 PRLDTQVIGRIV
+384 PRLEPSVIARIV
-396 PVVMA
+396 PVVTA

-425 DWFRTALSW
+425 DWFRTALTW
-434 KADDEPSAYG
+434 KADEEASAYG
-444 LALSTQRLNDR
+444 LALTTQRLTDR
-455 GGFNAVVAQWRSRSQ
+455 AGFNAVVAQWRGRSQ

-476 DGVNPATRQA
+476 DGANPASRRQPVVTQP
-486 VVAQPAV
+486 VVAQ
-493 PQPAMTA
+493 A
-500 PPAMAAPVETA
+500 PMPEPIESPPPV
-511 PPAQPRYAPR
+511 QPRQ
-521 EVTVERVETEQAFVR
+521 VTVERVETEQTFAR

-543 RQSQARSTLGRNCA
+543 RQTQARSALGRNCA
-557 ITRNPSGLS
+557 MTRNPAGLS
-566 ADAAL
+566 GDSAL

-576 LMEANRPLEAVD
+576 LMEINRPMEAVA
-588 AFDRAIAN
+588 AFDQATATGSSRA
-596 GSNRTREEAAYGKSL
+596 REEAAYGKSL

-619 SEAAVAAA
+619 SEAAIAAA

-632 RERQVELG
+632 RERRVELG

-650 AYRDGRYVET
+650 SYRDGRYVET
-660 LHALSERA
+660 LLALSERA
-668 RLVPEQ
+668 RIVPEQ

-679 IRAWSYLKL
+679 IRGWSYLKL
-688 GRYDDAAKIFRAVQ
+688 GRYNDAEKVFRAVQ

-708 EAAAGLNAILEV
+708 EAAAGLNAIREV